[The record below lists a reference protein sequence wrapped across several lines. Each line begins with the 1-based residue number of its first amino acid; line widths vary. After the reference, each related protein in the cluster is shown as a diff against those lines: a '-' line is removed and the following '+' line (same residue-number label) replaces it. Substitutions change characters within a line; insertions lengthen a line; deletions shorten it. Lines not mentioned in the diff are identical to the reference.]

1 MDDQVKRP
9 CENHHN
15 Q

>member
-1 MDDQVKRP
+1 MDDQVKLP